1 VGEVSKSFVERAV
14 RPAVVGTVLV
24 SALVLGWPWAVALL
38 DVKGPIDFVQ
48 YAEWLSGVAQPIA
61 VFWFLLAFLLQHEEL
76 KLQRQELKETRAE
89 VAKQAVATQQME
101 LTSRRANFL
110 ELRNEYQGL
119 LDTLVQQFGTQLS
132 NTVTAAQ
139 DEARRTNSVAQANNL
154 PGPVPWHERSG
165 AEQAIWIL
173 LQLTGPSS
181 NSPWPRAHAEWGHYL
196 GSAEFRTL
204 KLGYKKIFEA
214 LLEEASV
221 LGGEGIFVDR
231 IRNTHHFLWY
241 QALMWVDRD
250 TNYAE
255 RARGVRV
262 TDARFNERIDR
273 TVGFPLHS
281 AEAHR
286 PTSFS

>member
-48 YAEWLSGVAQPIA
+48 YAEWLSGVAQPI
-61 VFWFLLAFLLQHEEL
+61 
-76 KLQRQELKETRAE
+76 
-89 VAKQAVATQQME
+89 ATQQME